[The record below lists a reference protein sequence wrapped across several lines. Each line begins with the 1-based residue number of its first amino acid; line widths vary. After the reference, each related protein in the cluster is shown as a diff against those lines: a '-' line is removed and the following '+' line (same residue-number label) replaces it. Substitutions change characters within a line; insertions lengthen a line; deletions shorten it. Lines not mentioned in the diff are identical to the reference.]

1 MSAAGR
7 GRAEAGRD
15 PDTPRSPLPSSPRH
29 LAPPRCPAPFPTW
42 IPGRLANSLLREAGR
57 GAGDSI
63 QSDSS
68 RRRFYTP
75 ALLGFYRR
83 RAPHPA
89 SGGERCVL
97 SQGAGA
103 GMARP
108 QAHTAPG
115 AEFPKTPTPPLI
127 PSAQN
132 LSRHPLRPRHRLLLH
147 RTLGPGKTC
156 TGPEGTQPDRELELG
171 WSGCHHRCASSHLPC
186 KPGPGQDLSC
196 SRSGLGRTRCL
207 LPRHHPSPL
216 PWARRGLILGFLRGG
231 RQDHTHLPL
240 TSKSSE
246 I

>member
-1 MSAAGR
+1 MRAAGR

-127 PSAQN
+127 PSAPKPV
-132 LSRHPLRPRHRLLLH
+132 SAPTAP
-147 RTLGPGKTC
+147 KTQAA
-156 TGPEGTQPDRELELG
+156 PAPHSE
-171 WSGCHHRCASSHLPC
+171 A
-186 KPGPGQDLSC
+186 GQDLHGP
-196 SRSGLGRTRCL
+196 RGHPARPGAGARVGRT
-207 LPRHHPSPL
+207 PPPKTGVAATTG
-216 PWARRGLILGFLRGG
+216 ARAC
-231 RQDHTHLPL
+231 
-240 TSKSSE
+240 TSRASRVRDRT
-246 I
+246 